1 MSQIMKLG
9 FLVILIVLVT
19 LIVFGSEVLLLAAE
33 DDGSKIAIIAP
44 KNGEIVGETFALK
57 YDLTKGSKA
66 AHGHVYLDG
75 QRQKGFEGT
84 FRGVSKGRHE
94 IKVVAATHEHGEL
107 AAADSVTVEV
117 K

>member
-9 FLVILIVLVT
+9 FLAM
-19 LIVFGSEVLLLAAE
+19 LIVFGSEVLSLAAE

-57 YDLTKGSKA
+57 YDLAKGSKA

-107 AAADSVTVEV
+107 AASDSVTVEV
-117 K
+117 Q